1 MMGDLHEQCMAVKFC
16 FLLGK
21 NVAEMVVMLQ
31 TAYKEA
37 ALSKTHIYE
46 LLSHFKWG
54 EMLIDDQPGSGYA
67 LTSWMKK
74 MW

>member
-46 LLSHFKWG
+46 LLSHFK
-54 EMLIDDQPGSGYA
+54 
-67 LTSWMKK
+67 
-74 MW
+74 